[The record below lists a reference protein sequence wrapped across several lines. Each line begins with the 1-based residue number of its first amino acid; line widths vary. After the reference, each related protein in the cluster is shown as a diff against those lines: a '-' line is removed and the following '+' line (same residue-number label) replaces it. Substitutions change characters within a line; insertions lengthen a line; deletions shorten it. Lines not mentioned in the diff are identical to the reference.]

1 MIQVIRAFVFASV
14 FAVPAQAATEIS
26 EVTSPGGIKAWLVQ
40 EPSIP
45 FVSLELSFKGGGS
58 LDREGARGAINL
70 MVATLEE
77 GAGDMD
83 AQAFAKAREELA
95 AGFGFGVGRDTAT
108 VTARFLS
115 ENRDEA
121 IALLREALINPRFE
135 QSAIDRVRA
144 QVLTNLRSELT
155 DPNSLASLE
164 FMALAY
170 GDHPYSS
177 DLHGTLD
184 SVAALTRED
193 ILNAYSDVFARDR
206 VFVGA
211 AGDISPEEL
220 GGILDTLLGDLPA
233 EGASLPT
240 AADVQVTGG
249 ITVLPLETPQSVS
262 MFGHVGIPRDD
273 PDFFPA
279 FVANQIFGG
288 SGLQSRL
295 STEVREERG
304 LTYSVGSFLV
314 NYDHAYMLMGSL
326 ASANDRIADAIDV
339 VRAEWEKIAQQGV
352 TQEELDSAKTYL
364 TGAYPLRFDSNA
376 SIARILVGMQ
386 LDGLPKDYVNTRNDL
401 VNAVTLE
408 DVQRVAKRLYRA
420 ENLRFIIVG
429 QPKGIE
435 NVN

>member
-1 MIQVIRAFVFASV
+1 MIRAIRAFLVTLVLA
-14 FAVPAQAATEIS
+14 APAQAATDITV
-26 EVTSPGGIKAWLVQ
+26 VTSPGGIKAWLVE

-45 FVSLELSFKGGGS
+45 FVSLELSFKGGAS
-58 LDREGARGAINL
+58 LDRDGARGAINL
-70 MVATLEE
+70 MIATLEE

-83 AQAFAKAREELA
+83 AQAFATARETLA
-95 AGFGFGVGRDTAT
+95 AGFGFGAGRDAVT

-115 ENRDEA
+115 ENQDES
-121 IALLREALINPRFE
+121 IALLREALINPRFDP
-135 QSAIDRVRA
+135 SSIDRVRA
-144 QVLTNLRSELT
+144 QVQTNLRSNLT
-155 DPNSLASLE
+155 NPNSLASLE
-164 FMALAY
+164 FMAQAY
-170 GDHPYSS
+170 GDHPYST

-193 ILNAYSDVFARDR
+193 VLNAYSDVFARDR

-220 GGILDTLLGDLPA
+220 GLVLDTLLGELPA
-233 EGASLPT
+233 EGAPLPD

-249 ITVLPLETPQSVS
+249 VTVVPLDTPQSVS

-279 FVANQIFGG
+279 FVANQVFGG

-304 LTYSVGSFLV
+304 LTYSVSSFLV
-314 NYDHAYMLMGSL
+314 NFDYAYMLMGSL
-326 ASANDRIADAIDV
+326 ASANDRIANAIEV
-339 VRAEWEKIAQQGV
+339 VRDEWEKIAAEGV
-352 TQEELDSAKTYL
+352 TQEELDSAKTFL
-364 TGAYPLRFDSNA
+364 TGAYPLRFDSNGA
-376 SIARILVGMQ
+376 IARILVGMQ
-386 LDGLPKDYVNTRNDL
+386 LDGLPVDYVKTRNDL

-408 DVQRVAKRLYRA
+408 DVQRVAERLYRP

-429 QPKGIE
+429 QPEGIE
-435 NVN
+435 SVN

>member
-1 MIQVIRAFVFASV
+1 MIHVLRAFLISLVV
-14 FAVPAQAATEIS
+14 AVPAHAATEIV
-26 EVTSPGGIKAWLVQ
+26 EVTSPGGVKAWLVQ

-70 MVATLEE
+70 MAATLEE

-83 AQAFAKAREELA
+83 AQAFATAREELA
-95 AGFGFGVGRDTAT
+95 AGFGFGVGRDTVT

-115 ENRDEA
+115 ENRDDA

-155 DPNSLASLE
+155 DPNSLASLT
-164 FMALAY
+164 FMKQAY
-170 GDHPYSS
+170 GDHPYST
-177 DLHGTLD
+177 DLNGTLE

-193 ILNAYSDVFARDR
+193 IRNAYSDVFARDR

-211 AGDISPEEL
+211 AGDISADEL
-220 GGILDTLLGDLPA
+220 GRILDVLLKDLPA
-233 EGASLPT
+233 EGAPLPS
-240 AADVQVTGG
+240 AVDVQVTGG
-249 ITVLPLETPQSVS
+249 VTVVPLETPQSVS
-262 MFGHVGIPRDD
+262 MFGHVGIPRSD

-295 STEVREERG
+295 GIEVREERG

-339 VRAEWEKIAQQGV
+339 VRAEWERIAEQGV
-352 TQEELDSAKTYL
+352 TQEELDSAKTFL

-386 LDGLPKDYVNTRNDL
+386 LDGLTKDYVKTRNDL

-408 DVQRVAKRLYRA
+408 DVQRVAERLYRA

-429 QPKGIE
+429 QPEGVE